1 MAQPSTAQPA
11 VAAHHEPSLV
21 RGLSLTDSVMLLAGG
36 IIGSGIFLTAGPIAS
51 AVRTPLFFL
60 GVWLAGGLISLL
72 ACFAFAEM
80 GAMFPEAGGQYVY
93 LREAYGEFPAFLYGW
108 MIFTVGQ
115 SGTIAAL
122 AVGFAEY
129 FGSVLPVASAHVPIA
144 TIFGWTLTRGHLVS
158 ICSIVLLTAINVL
171 GLKRGSALINVAT
184 WAKFAA
190 IGLFIVLGLAIG
202 HGHWSNYAVSIP
214 ASQPMSL
221 GAMISGFGVAL
232 IGVFWAFDGWV
243 YITWVAGE
251 IKNPQRVLPR
261 AMVMG
266 VLVVGVIYLA
276 VNAVYLYALP
286 ITAVA
291 KEETVAHAAA
301 AVLLGGSAARWLSA
315 VIALSCFGAMSCAI
329 LSSAR
334 VSFAMARDGAFFH
347 AMGRVH
353 RRYRTPAFSLISL
366 SAWAAVL
373 ALSGSFDQ
381 LYTYVMFMMVL
392 SYTAAVAGL
401 FVLRRTHPDL
411 PRPYRCTGYPYLPAL
426 YVLVAGAWA
435 LNSVVTRPKETLI
448 GIAIVFLGAPFYLFW
463 RWQLKRNPEELKE
476 FE

>member
-1 MAQPSTAQPA
+1 MDA
-11 VAAHHEPSLV
+11 VLLLV
-21 RGLSLTDSVMLLAGG
+21 GG
-36 IIGSGIFLTAGPIAS
+36 IIGSGIFLTAAPIAS
-51 AVRTPLFFL
+51 AVYTPWFFL
-60 GVWLAGGLISLL
+60 GIWLVGGAISLM

-80 GAMFPEAGGQYVY
+80 AAMFPEAGGQYVF

-129 FGSVLPVASAHVPIA
+129 FGAVVPIA
-144 TIFGWTLTRGHLVS
+144 AAHAPVATLAGWTLTRGNLVAVGS
-158 ICSIVLLTAINVL
+158 IAFLTAINVL
-171 GLKRGSALINVAT
+171 GLRRGATLINFAT

-190 IGLFIVLGLAIG
+190 IALFVLLGAAIG

-214 ASQPMSL
+214 ADQPVTL
-221 GAMISGFGVAL
+221 GHVISGFGVAL

-251 IKNPQRVLPR
+251 VRNPQKVLPR
-261 AMVMG
+261 ALVLG
-266 VLVVGVIYLA
+266 VLLVGVVYLSISA
-276 VNAVYLYALP
+276 IYLYALP
-286 ITAVA
+286 ITQVA
-291 KEETVAHAAA
+291 KEETIAQAA
-301 AVLLGGSAARWLSA
+301 AVSLFSPGAGRWLGGM
-315 VIALSCFGAMSCAI
+315 IALSCFGAMSCAI

-334 VSFAMARDGAFFH
+334 VSYAMARDGAFFH

-353 RRYRTPAFSLISL
+353 PKYRTPAVSLISL
-366 SAWAAVL
+366 GVWSAVL
-373 ALSGSFDQ
+373 ALSGSYDQ

-392 SYTAAVAGL
+392 SYVAAVAGL
-401 FVLRRTHPDL
+401 FVLRRTRPDA

-426 YVLVAGAWA
+426 YLFMAGAWA
-435 LNSVVTRPKETLI
+435 LNSIVTRPKETLI
-448 GIAIVFLGAPFYLFW
+448 GVAIVFLGAPFYLFW
-463 RWQLKRNPEELKE
+463 RRQLKRNPEELAE

>member
-1 MAQPSTAQPA
+1 
-11 VAAHHEPSLV
+11 
-21 RGLSLTDSVMLLAGG
+21 MLLVGG
-36 IIGSGIFLTAGPIAS
+36 IIGSGIFLTAGQIAT

-80 GAMFPEAGGQYVY
+80 GAMFPEAGGQYVF

-129 FGSVLPVASAHVPIA
+129 IGAVIPIAAAHAPVAAV
-144 TIFGWTLTRGHLVS
+144 FGWTLTRGHLVAVG
-158 ICSIVLLTAINVL
+158 SIVLLTAVNVV
-171 GLKRGSALINVAT
+171 GLRRGSTLINVAT

-190 IGLFIVLGLAIG
+190 IGIFVLLGFAIG
-202 HGHWSNYAVSIP
+202 HGHWSNYAVRLP
-214 ASQPMSL
+214 PEQPTSL
-221 GAMISGFGVAL
+221 SHTISGFGVAL
-232 IGVFWAFDGWV
+232 IAVFWAFDGWV

-251 IKNPQRVLPR
+251 VKNPQKVLPR
-261 AMVMG
+261 AMVLG
-266 VLVVGVIYLA
+266 VLLVGVVYLA
-276 VNAVYLYALP
+276 MNVVYLYALP
-286 ITAVA
+286 ITRVSQ
-291 KEETVAHAAA
+291 ETTIAQAA
-301 AVLLGGSAARWLSA
+301 AVSLFSSGAARWLSGM
-315 VIALSCFGAMSCAI
+315 IALSCFGAMSCAI

-334 VSFAMARDGAFFH
+334 VSYAMARDGAFFH

-353 RRYRTPAFSLISL
+353 PKYRTPAISLISL

-373 ALSGSFDQ
+373 ALSGSYDQ

-392 SYTAAVAGL
+392 SYVAAVAGL
-401 FVLRRTHPDL
+401 FVLRRLQPNT
-411 PRPYRCTGYPYLPAL
+411 PRPYRCTGYPWLPAL
-426 YVLVAGAWA
+426 YLLMAGAWA
-435 LNSVVTRPKETLI
+435 LNSLVTRPKETLV
-448 GIAIVFLGAPFYLFW
+448 GVLIVFLGAPFYWFW
-463 RWQLKRNPEELKE
+463 RRQLKKHPGELKE

>member
-1 MAQPSTAQPA
+1 MAQPTTAEPA
-11 VAAHHEPSLV
+11 VAAPHHHGPSLV

-51 AVRTPLFFL
+51 AVRTPWFFL

-108 MIFTVGQ
+108 MMFTVGQ

-129 FGSVLPVASAHVPIA
+129 FGAVLPFASAHVPVA

-158 ICSIVLLTAINVL
+158 ICAIVLLTAINVL
-171 GLKRGSALINVAT
+171 GLKRGSALIHIAT

-243 YITWVAGE
+243 
-251 IKNPQRVLPR
+251 
-261 AMVMG
+261 
-266 VLVVGVIYLA
+266 
-276 VNAVYLYALP
+276 
-286 ITAVA
+286 
-291 KEETVAHAAA
+291 
-301 AVLLGGSAARWLSA
+301 LS
-315 VIALSCFGAMSCAI
+315 
-329 LSSAR
+329 
-334 VSFAMARDGAFFH
+334 
-347 AMGRVH
+347 
-353 RRYRTPAFSLISL
+353 
-366 SAWAAVL
+366 
-373 ALSGSFDQ
+373 
-381 LYTYVMFMMVL
+381 
-392 SYTAAVAGL
+392 
-401 FVLRRTHPDL
+401 
-411 PRPYRCTGYPYLPAL
+411 
-426 YVLVAGAWA
+426 
-435 LNSVVTRPKETLI
+435 
-448 GIAIVFLGAPFYLFW
+448 
-463 RWQLKRNPEELKE
+463 
-476 FE
+476 

>member
-1 MAQPSTAQPA
+1 
-11 VAAHHEPSLV
+11 
-21 RGLSLTDSVMLLAGG
+21 MLLAGG

-51 AVRTPLFFL
+51 AVHKPWFFL

-129 FGSVLPVASAHVPIA
+129 FGAVLPFASAHLPVASIL
-144 TIFGWTLTRGHLVS
+144 GWTLTRGHIVA
-158 ICSIVLLTAINVL
+158 ICSIVLLTAINVV
-171 GLKRGSALINVAT
+171 GLKYGSTLINVAT
-184 WAKFAA
+184 WAKFVA

-214 ASQPMSL
+214 GSQSMWPGQMFS
-221 GAMISGFGVAL
+221 AFGVAL

-243 YITWVAGE
+243 YVTWVAGE

-266 VLVVGVIYLA
+266 VLLVGIVYLA

-286 ITAVA
+286 ITRIAQ
-291 KEETVAHAAA
+291 EETIAHAAA
-301 AVLLGGSAARWLSA
+301 AELFSSKAARWLSA
-315 VIALSCFGAMSCAI
+315 TIALSCFGAMSCAI

-353 RRYRTPAFSLISL
+353 PRYRTPAFSLIAL
-366 SAWAAVL
+366 SAWAVVL

-392 SYTAAVAGL
+392 SYAAAVAGL
-401 FVLRRTHPDL
+401 FILRRTRPDV
-411 PRPYRCTGYPYLPAL
+411 PRPYRCTGYPYLPA
-426 YVLVAGAWA
+426 
-435 LNSVVTRPKETLI
+435 SVCV
-448 GIAIVFLGAPFYLFW
+448 GGGSLGA
-463 RWQLKRNPEELKE
+463 QLRRNPPQGDA
-476 FE
+476 